1 MSSLKGMKSDGASS
15 GSHKAGASGGPSPT
29 RGAEGKDK
37 GEKEKAHQEVLVA
50 LENTHKKLASLNLLM
65 KTREKNS
72 KEVQLAQDAYAAA
85 MAKAS
90 VAQMNY
96 KTMCRGEDTDF
107 SFSDE
112 SGKMRMAGTPSHSPQ
127 PQTSTTPTHPVA
139 SDTTTSST
147 REHMSSLNLSE
158 EKKTAIMGEEK
169 GGVKNTKRAE
179 DTGGNRRG
187 SANTFD
193 DHFVILLEKIE
204 NIPPHLKAFY
214 RMDPSVRMYFS
225 DENGYRRSNVV
236 TWPARSSTTH
246 PVWKMPRRLSIAKR
260 KKNKSGD
267 SGGLSKGYL
276 HIHLMLP
283 NAGKVGS
290 AQVSLHFL
298 TIGHLVGSALSPLV
312 EPKVCTVWFRRV
324 PMPKV
329 KYKYL
334 FLLRHAESEWN
345 WAKANKSLTTLVSQV
360 DHPLTAYGMNQS
372 RKFRSTITSLLE
384 NTKFDNNG
392 DIKCN
397 ENNKDAESSE
407 RQREVGGGEKKLKH
421 KNGTSRASFVS
432 NSSLSSDRFRQR
444 INLSRQQS
452 YTTSIPK
459 KEGSRDYYGG
469 HTNSP
474 PLPSALPPPP
484 PLFTRSISV
493 GGQSLS
499 DRNDKQ
505 QRQHLRPS
513 PRAGG
518 GDVDPVGENDD
529 NNDNDTDG
537 GDDYHDNDKDTSGG
551 NDGSSVVIP
560 KTEDGRSSTS
570 SATPTLEFSSI
581 DSSSNKNAMEM
592 TTAAKTS
599 SSSLKNPQL
608 SKRNPSIQRQNLSA
622 TTTMMPKDSL
632 NNTSKANMS
641 SESRTRVRH
650 IGTHSMISPSAAKFV
665 APPLE
670 FLEKLLNAE
679 AALCS
684 PLTRAVQ
691 TCIISLGTHPMWAKD
706 KARRITLLS
715 CIREKRGWCSLDT
728 QGRDGG
734 TELVQRLVRLMGS
747 KCEGKFGALKSG
759 AIPRGRQQ
767 QQQGVGS
774 NVSKKNTTTSSSSSS
789 SIATTANTITTT
801 STNGNVGASTSTTVV
816 SSSSSYAEESG
827 KERQVITLSNKLEE
841 KGDESRKEE
850 EEEEEAADRT
860 HQTPAAAPSITAANP
875 RKRSP
880 SPGSKMMSSTTTTA
894 PTAAAGT
901 AGDSSSSFKAASHTL
916 LRKSSPPGRMNE
928 SSLDS
933 NRTRSGFDNRDGGG
947 SRRSSGL
954 DEQEGEEEEE
964 ENFDDLV
971 VVTNSSYG
979 GGGGGGGGGGALPGS
994 NNSSNIS
1001 SSSSSSGGSGGANT
1015 RTGSSSSIQNHHH
1028 HSSSTEQ
1035 QEGKRRASRRR
1046 RSDRGDWEAWLLN
1059 RIDVNDCT
1067 DKWWDTSKESSQA
1080 LAMRMG
1086 EFVNIVHYRPETSLI
1101 VVGHSAFFRQF
1112 VQNYASSKLKRRKNN
1127 LVMSKLANCEM
1138 RGIKFSLE
1146 RNEIV
1151 DVVAIAKA

>member
-1 MSSLKGMKSDGASS
+1 MIAEVGYMSSLKGMKSDGASS

-72 KEVQLAQDAYAAA
+72 KLPVPKQEVQLAQDAYAAA

-641 SESRTRVRH
+641 S
-650 IGTHSMISPSAAKFV
+650 GTSILKDCCCCYWCYRIVTIM
-665 APPLE
+665 

-759 AIPRGRQQ
+759 AIPR
-767 QQQGVGS
+767 
-774 NVSKKNTTTSSSSSS
+774 
-789 SIATTANTITTT
+789 
-801 STNGNVGASTSTTVV
+801 V

-933 NRTRSGFDNRDGGG
+933 NRTRSGFDNRDGGVA
-947 SRRSSGL
+947 L
-954 DEQEGEEEEE
+954 CTTEEQSKDR
-964 ENFDDLV
+964 ENKLLV
-971 VVTNSSYG
+971 
-979 GGGGGGGGGGALPGS
+979 
-994 NNSSNIS
+994 
-1001 SSSSSSGGSGGANT
+1001 
-1015 RTGSSSSIQNHHH
+1015 R
-1028 HSSSTEQ
+1028 
-1035 QEGKRRASRRR
+1035 
-1046 RSDRGDWEAWLLN
+1046 
-1059 RIDVNDCT
+1059 
-1067 DKWWDTSKESSQA
+1067 
-1080 LAMRMG
+1080 RMG